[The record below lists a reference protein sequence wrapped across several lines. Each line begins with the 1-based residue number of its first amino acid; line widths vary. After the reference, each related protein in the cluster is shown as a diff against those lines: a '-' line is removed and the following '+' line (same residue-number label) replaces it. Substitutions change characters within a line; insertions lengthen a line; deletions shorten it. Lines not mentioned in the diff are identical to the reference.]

1 VPNRGALAAHHVAIN
16 VSATQFRSQHFAAR
30 VLDIVRESGLSP
42 NRLELEVTESVLL
55 DSTES
60 SALTLAALR
69 SEGIRIALDDFGT
82 GYSSLT
88 YLRKYPVDK
97 VKIDRSFVQ
106 NLGSDTASDA
116 IVEAI
121 VNLARALG
129 VEVTAEG
136 VETEAQRDTLIRI
149 GCDEL
154 QGFLLSRSLSREEV
168 DERLGVERGADEG
181 VVASAA

>member
-1 VPNRGALAAHHVAIN
+1 M
-16 VSATQFRSQHFAAR
+16 TF
-30 VLDIVRESGLSP
+30 
-42 NRLELEVTESVLL
+42 
-55 DSTES
+55 
-60 SALTLAALR
+60 
-69 SEGIRIALDDFGT
+69 DDFGI

-97 VKIDRSFVQ
+97 IKIDRSFVQ
-106 NLGSDTASDA
+106 NLGSDAASDA

-136 VETEAQRDTLIRI
+136 VETEAQRDTLIRM

-154 QGFLLSRSLSREEV
+154 QGLLISPPLAAAEFE
-168 DERLGVERGADEG
+168 AW
-181 VVASAA
+181 VVQHQSALR